1 MRTLS
6 ETELLDLWEIGYQR
20 HPLDRALL
28 ALTMALPDTSYESLA
43 DWPLGQRNLAL
54 TKFYSQCFGPRL
66 RAWTTCR
73 NCGEKLEFE
82 MDTDLLAAGET
93 WERDGPNEPIIV
105 NGRAF
110 RLPSS
115 RDLALAANETNPSLG
130 AVRIVENCLMEST
143 RAVRWSENDLSEIGE
158 KLALADPLAEIR
170 VNAPCPECGND
181 GKETLDL
188 VSFIW
193 NKIEARIRH
202 LLLDIH
208 ILASAYGWSE
218 ADILAMSKNRR
229 SMYIEMV
236 QA

>member
-1 MRTLS
+1 MQTLT
-6 ETELLDLWEIGYQR
+6 ETELLDLWESGCHR

-28 ALTMALPDTSYESLA
+28 ALTRALPNASYESLV
-43 DWPLGQRNLAL
+43 DWPLGRRNQAL

-66 RAWTTCR
+66 RAWTACR

-82 MDTDLLAAGET
+82 MDVDVLATGKMSDTDALN
-93 WERDGPNEPIIV
+93 GPVIV

-115 RDLALAANETNPSLG
+115 RDLAMAATETDPSAG
-130 AVRIVENCLMEST
+130 AVRIVESCLMEPSG
-143 RAVRWSENDLSEIGE
+143 AVQWSEDELSEIGE
-158 KLALADPLAEIR
+158 KFALADPLAEIR

-188 VSFIW
+188 VSFVW
-193 NKIEARIRH
+193 TEIEARIRH

-208 ILASAYGWSE
+208 VLASAYGWSE
-218 ADILAMSKNRR
+218 ADILSMSKNRR

>member
-1 MRTLS
+1 MQTLT
-6 ETELLDLWEIGYQR
+6 EAELLDLWESGCHR

-28 ALTMALPDTSYESLA
+28 ALKRALPNASYESLS
-43 DWPLGQRNLAL
+43 DWPLGRRNQAL

-66 RAWTTCR
+66 RAWTACR

-82 MDTDLLAAGET
+82 MDADLLAGAET
-93 WERDGPNEPIIV
+93 SGCNGLNEPVIV

-110 RLPSS
+110 RLPNS
-115 RDLALAANETNPSLG
+115 RDLALAANETDPSAG
-130 AVRIVENCLMEST
+130 AVRIVESCLMEPSET
-143 RAVRWSENDLSEIGE
+143 VHWSEDELSELGE
-158 KLALADPLAEIR
+158 TFALADPLAEIR

-188 VSFIW
+188 VSFVW
-193 NKIEARIRH
+193 TEIEARIRG

-218 ADILAMSKNRR
+218 ADILSMSKNRR